1 MFVHFEEGREALED
15 TPNKCV
21 FQLMACI
28 QNSIVNVIQEVPIQP
43 QQMLDRGKDCVDLQ
57 VRASVKV
64 SLNNQRNIF
73 LVHAHPMLY
82 LLYLDNWIAEGHRF
96 SQGVYEQINYLH
108 IRFGTSGL
116 TR

>member
-1 MFVHFEEGREALED
+1 
-15 TPNKCV
+15 
-21 FQLMACI
+21 MACI